1 MLSYLI
7 LTTRALI
14 MAAAVSGSIVGFT
27 KLKGEKS
34 QRFIVWISVLMG
46 ALMSLTVAVLR
57 NTTSLV
63 DSAILNGWIYAFS
76 LTSLLIYLIFLIKPL
91 KDSKNRVLSKIP
103 FVLLGI
109 LIFTVIAYALPEV
122 WAYPYQVLQSEKTV
136 ISTDFLM
143 AMIGLIIG
151 VILVMV
157 TFLSVEKSVKKL
169 DSSWAHLILVT
180 ELVLNAA
187 LRLSGLISV
196 FFQKKVIKSNHLL
209 FTYTVFVKNHA
220 DWIIFISLLAA
231 VAAAIVLWIKSFKQK
246 EPYKNPA
253 EHRRIRA
260 KWRNIRRWA
269 STVIVVAVL
278 GVLTLTLLEKIN
290 SSDVTLSP
298 IEDASSMDDENIYV
312 SFDLVSDGH
321 LHRFAY
327 ETERGTQIRFIVI
340 KKPNSSSYGIGL
352 DACDVCGETGYYER
366 DGKVV
371 CNLCDVVMNISTIG
385 FKGGCNPIVIPYEI
399 DNGQIV
405 VPISGL
411 LEYESEFKK

>member
-14 MAAAVSGSIVGFT
+14 MAAVVSGSIVGFI

-34 QRFIVWISVLMG
+34 QRLIVWISALLGM
-46 ALMSLTVAVLR
+46 LMSLTIAVLR
-57 NTTSLV
+57 NATSLV
-63 DSAILNGWIYAFS
+63 DSAILNGWIYGFS
-76 LTSLLIYLIFLIKPL
+76 LASLLIYLVFLIKPL
-91 KDSKNRVLSKIP
+91 NKSKNPVLSKIP
-103 FVLLGI
+103 FILLGI
-109 LIFTVIAYALPEV
+109 LIFTVIAYAMPEV

-143 AMIGLIIG
+143 AMIGMILGI
-151 VILVMV
+151 ILVTV
-157 TFLSVEKSVKKL
+157 TFLSVEKSVRRL
-169 DSSWAHLILVT
+169 GTPGASVMLIAELILNA
-180 ELVLNAA
+180 VL
-187 LRLSGLISV
+187 RMSGIISV
-196 FFQKKVIKSNHLL
+196 LFQKRVIKSNHLL
-209 FTYTVFVKNHA
+209 FSYTVFVKNHT
-220 DWIIFISLLAA
+220 DWVIFISLLAA
-231 VAAAIVLWIKSFKQK
+231 AVAAAVLWIRSFKQK
-246 EPYKNPA
+246 EPYRNPA
-253 EHRRIRA
+253 EHRLIRA

-269 STVIVVAVL
+269 STVITVAVL

-290 SSDVTLSP
+290 SNDVTLSP
-298 IEDASSMDDENIYV
+298 IEEASSMDDENIYV
-312 SFDLVSDGH
+312 GFDLVSDGH